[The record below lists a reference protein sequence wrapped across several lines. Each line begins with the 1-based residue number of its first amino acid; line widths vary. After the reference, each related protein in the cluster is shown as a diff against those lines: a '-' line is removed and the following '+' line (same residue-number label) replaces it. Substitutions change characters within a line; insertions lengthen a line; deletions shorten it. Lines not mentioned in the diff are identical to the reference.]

1 MDKYEYNVRSEQ
13 ILKLIAEN
21 EYKTAAKIADSI
33 DWRRVRNV
41 NMLTTVGEVYERC
54 GRFSD
59 AKDIMLMAY
68 EKAPIGRRLAYR
80 LTEVCIRMG
89 DFEEA
94 QNYYNDFVSLSPKDN
109 RKYELLYHLN
119 KKKGAP
125 AEMLAAI
132 LEEYKQN
139 DMDERWSYELALCYR
154 DAGMIDSC
162 VEQCDEIF
170 LWFRDGEYVVKALEL
185 KSSFAY
191 LTDAQQEVLD
201 AAHEAARAAQA
212 EAAALEAQ
220 RLAEVEARKA
230 AEIQAQRAA
239 EIEALKTAEARRI
252 AEEESKR
259 LAELEAKKA
268 EEAKRAAEEATLR
281 QAEAEA
287 LRTVWGAAD
296 ISETQE
302 NIDAE
307 AGADAR
313 ESDDDSEEE
322 ITALNM
328 EEVYGEQMELYP
340 STSFRKVGGDTID
353 IRKEQ
358 GIIRRNFVDES
369 EPLKESSID
378 DDQIEGQ
385 MTLDE
390 ILTMFEKNDG
400 WEVVNAESTKK
411 EISEKEDA
419 EESLKENVEDVV
431 TSASTEEEA
440 LPEEEDVVESMVEA
454 EQDTDSKQE
463 EATEELPNI
472 ESAEADTDELFED
485 SFVESISEA
494 VDKAADEMIKE
505 SDETLNFESGL
516 TNEQKELFY
525 NFLFMKGMEEQLALL
540 FRDIAQAV
548 TGNSSSTG
556 NLLVIGDHKSGKT
569 TMAVDVMKEI
579 NRIRDRKGRKI
590 AKISGERLNYK
601 GLRETFSH
609 LQDADLLVEHAG
621 RMSKSTLQGL
631 LRFMNGETGGMLV
644 VFEDTKD
651 GMEYILS
658 QVPEARTYFSY
669 YLELREVEV
678 SEWAELA
685 GRYAKEKGFKIDD
698 MAKLALSAKIAALY
712 QDTSIIEFDDVKDIE
727 IELDASADVRALR
740 RFNQGV
746 SDLSLEEIKISILKR
761 DEIDKNKKVG
771 ALKIAEDAIYIDTS
785 LLTIDEVCAIILN
798 KIHL

>member
-419 EESLKENVEDVV
+419 EESLEENVEDVV

-712 QDTSIIEFDDVKDIE
+712 QDTSIIEFDDVKDI
-727 IELDASADVRALR
+727 V
-740 RFNQGV
+740 
-746 SDLSLEEIKISILKR
+746 K
-761 DEIDKNKKVG
+761 
-771 ALKIAEDAIYIDTS
+771 DAIRRYNRKHIFKRNRKDDDTYFV
-785 LLTIDEVCAIILN
+785 LKETDFR
-798 KIHL
+798 

>member
-13 ILKLIAEN
+13 ILKLVAEN

-54 GRFSD
+54 GRYSD
-59 AKDIMLMAY
+59 AKDILLMAY

-89 DFEEA
+89 DLDDA
-94 QNYYNDFVSLSPKDN
+94 QNYYKDFVNLSPKDN
-109 RKYELLYHLN
+109 RKYELLYHIN

-139 DMDERWSYELALCYR
+139 DMDERWAYELALCYR

-185 KSSFAY
+185 KGSFAF
-191 LTDAQQEVLD
+191 LTDAQQEVMD
-201 AAHEAARAAQA
+201 AAEEAAKAAAA
-212 EAAALEAQ
+212 EAAAIEAQRRAELEAQEAARIQAQRVAEIEALKAAEAKRVAEAEAQ
-220 RLAEVEARKA
+220 RLAEIEARKA
-230 AEIQAQRAA
+230 EEARLAA
-239 EIEALKTAEARRI
+239 EAAAAEA
-252 AEEESKR
+252 E
-259 LAELEAKKA
+259 
-268 EEAKRAAEEATLR
+268 LR

-287 LRTVWGAAD
+287 LRAVWGASDVDLEKEFGAAVDSAEEQAD
-296 ISETQE
+296 ELPAEKS
-302 NIDAE
+302 DAQ
-307 AGADAR
+307 
-313 ESDDDSEEE
+313 
-322 ITALNM
+322 NM
-328 EEVYGEQMELYP
+328 EEIYGEQLELYP
-340 STSFRKVGGDTID
+340 STSFRKVSGDTID

-358 GIIRRNFVDES
+358 GIIRRNFVDEA
-369 EPLKESSID
+369 EEEKKTIAE

-411 EISEKEDA
+411 DVPEKAEEEPVALEVAEEAEVEEEVETEAESEVEAIEETADA
-419 EESLKENVEDVV
+419 EPEVPEVEPEDEPFQDE
-431 TSASTEEEA
+431 TDPTEVI
-440 LPEEEDVVESMVEA
+440 PEPEYEQEVA
-454 EQDTDSKQE
+454 E
-463 EATEELPNI
+463 EELPDI
-472 ESAEADTDELFED
+472 ESAEADTDELFGD
-485 SFVESISEA
+485 NFVDSISEA
-494 VDKAADEMIKE
+494 VDKVTDEMINDADNDLK
-505 SDETLNFESGL
+505 FENGL
-516 TNEQKELFY
+516 THEQKETFY

-540 FRDIAQAV
+540 FRDVQQAGAGA
-548 TGNSSSTG
+548 TSQTG
-556 NLLVIGDHKSGKT
+556 NLLVVGEHKSGKT
-569 TMAVDVMKEI
+569 TLAVDVMKEI

-621 RMSKSTLQGL
+621 RISKSTLQGL
-631 LRFMNGETGGMLV
+631 LRFMSGETGGMLV
-644 VFEDTKD
+644 VFEDTKE

-658 QVPEARTYFSY
+658 QVPEARTYFSH

-685 GRYAKEKGFKIDD
+685 GRYAKEKGYKIDD

-712 QDTSIIEFDDVKDIE
+712 QDISVIEFEDVKDIVK
-727 IELDASADVRALR
+727 DA
-740 RFNQGV
+740 
-746 SDLSLEEIKISILKR
+746 IKRYNRKHIFKKSKREKDTYLILKEADFR
-761 DEIDKNKKVG
+761 
-771 ALKIAEDAIYIDTS
+771 
-785 LLTIDEVCAIILN
+785 
-798 KIHL
+798 

>member
-13 ILKLIAEN
+13 ILKLVAEN

-54 GRFSD
+54 GRYSD
-59 AKDIMLMAY
+59 AKDILLMAY

-89 DFEEA
+89 DLDDA
-94 QNYYNDFVSLSPKDN
+94 QNYYKDFVNLSPKDN
-109 RKYELLYHLN
+109 RKYELLYHIN

-201 AAHEAARAAQA
+201 AANEAARAAQA

-220 RLAEVEARKA
+220 RLAEIEAQKA

-239 EIEALKTAEARRI
+239 EIEALKTAEARHI

-287 LRTVWGAAD
+287 LRAVWGAAD
-296 ISETQE
+296 ISEVQE
-302 NIDAE
+302 NTDAE
-307 AGADAR
+307 TEADTQK
-313 ESDDDSEEE
+313 SDKDSEEE

-328 EEVYGEQMELYP
+328 EEVYGEQLELYP

-369 EPLKESSID
+369 ETVKESNID

-411 EISEKEDA
+411 EVSEKEDQEELIEENADDEVMPVNA
-419 EESLKENVEDVV
+419 EEATEDD
-431 TSASTEEEA
+431 
-440 LPEEEDVVESMVEA
+440 LPEEEVVESM
-454 EQDTDSKQE
+454 
-463 EATEELPNI
+463 
-472 ESAEADTDELFED
+472 
-485 SFVESISEA
+485 
-494 VDKAADEMIKE
+494 
-505 SDETLNFESGL
+505 
-516 TNEQKELFY
+516 
-525 NFLFMKGMEEQLALL
+525 
-540 FRDIAQAV
+540 
-548 TGNSSSTG
+548 
-556 NLLVIGDHKSGKT
+556 
-569 TMAVDVMKEI
+569 
-579 NRIRDRKGRKI
+579 
-590 AKISGERLNYK
+590 
-601 GLRETFSH
+601 
-609 LQDADLLVEHAG
+609 
-621 RMSKSTLQGL
+621 
-631 LRFMNGETGGMLV
+631 
-644 VFEDTKD
+644 
-651 GMEYILS
+651 
-658 QVPEARTYFSY
+658 
-669 YLELREVEV
+669 
-678 SEWAELA
+678 
-685 GRYAKEKGFKIDD
+685 
-698 MAKLALSAKIAALY
+698 
-712 QDTSIIEFDDVKDIE
+712 
-727 IELDASADVRALR
+727 
-740 RFNQGV
+740 
-746 SDLSLEEIKISILKR
+746 
-761 DEIDKNKKVG
+761 
-771 ALKIAEDAIYIDTS
+771 
-785 LLTIDEVCAIILN
+785 
-798 KIHL
+798 

>member
-1 MDKYEYNVRSEQ
+1 LDKYEYNVRSEQ
-13 ILKLIAEN
+13 IMKLIAEN

-54 GRFSD
+54 GRYSD
-59 AKDIMLMAY
+59 AKDILIMAY

-89 DFEEA
+89 DLEDA
-94 QNYYNDFVSLSPKDN
+94 QNYYKDFVNLSPKDN
-109 RKYELLYHLN
+109 RKYELLYHIN

-132 LEEYKQN
+132 LEEYKQY

-170 LWFRDGEYVVKALEL
+170 LWFRDGDYVVKALEL

-191 LTDAQQEVLD
+191 LTDAQQEVMD
-201 AAHEAARAAQA
+201 VAIEAAKAAAA
-212 EAAALEAQ
+212 EAAAFEAQ
-220 RLAEVEARKA
+220 RLAEIEAHKA
-230 AEIQAQRAA
+230 AQIQAQRVA
-239 EIEALKTAEARRI
+239 EIEALKAAEAKRV
-252 AEEESKR
+252 AEAEAQR
-259 LAELEAKKA
+259 LAEIEARKA
-268 EEAKRAAEEATLR
+268 EEARLAAEAAAAEAELR

-287 LRTVWGAAD
+287 LRAVWGASD
-296 ISETQE
+296 VDLEKEFVVTEDSENMQ
-302 NIDAE
+302 
-307 AGADAR
+307 
-313 ESDDDSEEE
+313 SDDKTEEKPD
-322 ITALNM
+322 AQNM
-328 EEVYGEQMELYP
+328 EEVYGEQLELYP
-340 STSFRKVGGDTID
+340 STSFRKVSGDTID

-358 GIIRRNFVDES
+358 GIIRRNFVDEA
-369 EPLKESSID
+369 EEEKKSSAE

-400 WEVVNAESTKK
+400 WEVVNTESTKK
-411 EISEKEDA
+411 EVPEKKEEDPVIEEDIGEA
-419 EESLKENVEDVV
+419 EIDVV
-431 TSASTEEEA
+431 TEVGATDDYVETESEAGEE
-440 LPEEEDVVESMVEA
+440 
-454 EQDTDSKQE
+454 
-463 EATEELPNI
+463 EELPDI
-472 ESAEADTDELFED
+472 ESAEADTEELFGD
-485 SFVESISEA
+485 NFVDSISEA
-494 VDKAADEMIKE
+494 VDKVTDEMIT
-505 SDETLNFESGL
+505 DADNDLRFENGL
-516 TNEQKELFY
+516 TPDQKEIFY

-540 FRDIAQAV
+540 FRDVAQV
-548 TGNSSSTG
+548 GVGNSSSTG
-556 NLLVIGDHKSGKT
+556 NLLVVGEHKSGKT
-569 TMAVDVMKEI
+569 TMGVDVIKEI
-579 NRIRDRKGRKI
+579 NRIRGRKGRKI

-621 RMSKSTLQGL
+621 RISKTTLQGL
-631 LRFMNGETGGMLV
+631 LRFMSGETGGMFV
-644 VFEDTKD
+644 VFEDTKE

-698 MAKLALSAKIAALY
+698 MAKLALSAKIASLY
-712 QDTSIIEFDDVKDIE
+712 QDTAIIEFEDIKEIVKAAIRKYNRKHIFKKHKKDDGTY
-727 IELDASADVRALR
+727 
-740 RFNQGV
+740 F
-746 SDLSLEEIKISILKR
+746 ILK
-761 DEIDKNKKVG
+761 
-771 ALKIAEDAIYIDTS
+771 
-785 LLTIDEVCAIILN
+785 EVDFR
-798 KIHL
+798 

>member
-21 EYKTAAKIADSI
+21 EYKTATKIADSI

-41 NMLTTVGEVYERC
+41 NMLATVGEVYERS
-54 GRFSD
+54 GRYSD
-59 AKDIMLMAY
+59 AKDILLMAY

-94 QNYYNDFVSLSPKDN
+94 QNYYNDFVNLSPKDN
-109 RKYELLYHLN
+109 RKYELLYFLN

-139 DMDERWSYELALCYR
+139 DMDERWAYELALCYR

-185 KSSFAY
+185 KSSYAY
-191 LTDAQQEVLD
+191 LTEAQQEVMDTAL
-201 AAHEAARAAQA
+201 EAARAAKA
-212 EAAALEAQ
+212 EAEALEAK
-220 RLAEVEARKA
+220 RLAEIEAQKA
-230 AEIQAQRAA
+230 LEIQAQRAA
-239 EIEALKTAEARRI
+239 EIEALKTAEARRV
-252 AEEESKR
+252 AEEEAKR
-259 LAELEAKKA
+259 LAELEARRE
-268 EEAKRAAEEATLR
+268 EEARRMEEEAALR

-287 LRTVWGAAD
+287 LRAVWGASD
-296 ISETQE
+296 E
-302 NIDAE
+302 ND
-307 AGADAR
+307 
-313 ESDDDSEEE
+313 EEE
-322 ITALNM
+322 TKDEADTEKTKEVVKEKATAQNI
-328 EEVYGEQMELYP
+328 EEIYGEQLEIYP
-340 STSFRKVGGDTID
+340 STDFRKVSGDTID

-369 EPLKESSID
+369 ENNKDSATD
-378 DDQIEGQ
+378 DGQIEGQ

-390 ILTMFEKNDG
+390 ILAMFETNDG
-400 WEVVNAESTKK
+400 WEVVDAESTKK
-411 EISEKEDA
+411 EVTDEVMYEADTVAADNEPVSEDDSEDA
-419 EESLKENVEDVV
+419 EAESKEEESAEDF
-431 TSASTEEEA
+431 ASKEEA
-440 LPEEEDVVESMVEA
+440 LH
-454 EQDTDSKQE
+454 
-463 EATEELPNI
+463 EELPDI

-485 SFVESISEA
+485 SYVESISEA

-505 SDETLNFESGL
+505 SNDTLNFENGL
-516 TNEQKELFY
+516 TQEQKDIFY
-525 NFLFMKGMEEQLALL
+525 NFLFMRGMEEQLALL
-540 FRDIAQAV
+540 FADVAQAE
-548 TGNSSSTG
+548 TCNSSASG
-556 NLLVIGDHKSGKT
+556 NLIVVGEHKSGKT
-569 TMAVDVMKEI
+569 TMAVEVMKEV

-601 GLRETFSH
+601 GIRETFSH
-609 LQDADLLVEHAG
+609 LKDADLLVEHAG
-621 RMSKSTLQGL
+621 RMSKSTFQGL
-631 LRFMNGETGGMLV
+631 LRFMSGETGGMLV

-685 GRYAKEKGFKIDD
+685 RQYAREKGFKIDD

-712 QDTSIIEFDDVKDIE
+712 QDVSIIEFDDVKDI
-727 IELDASADVRALR
+727 INDAIRKYNRKHIFKKHKKDDDTY
-740 RFNQGV
+740 F
-746 SDLSLEEIKISILKR
+746 ILKEA
-761 DEIDKNKKVG
+761 DFK
-771 ALKIAEDAIYIDTS
+771 
-785 LLTIDEVCAIILN
+785 
-798 KIHL
+798 

>member
-54 GRFSD
+54 GRYSD
-59 AKDIMLMAY
+59 AKDILLMAY

-94 QNYYNDFVSLSPKDN
+94 QNYYKDFVSLSPKDN

-139 DMDERWSYELALCYR
+139 DMDERWAYELALCYR

-201 AAHEAARAAQA
+201 EALEAARAAQA

-220 RLAEVEARKA
+220 RLAEIEAQKA

-239 EIEALKTAEARRI
+239 EIEALKTAEARRV

-268 EEAKRAAEEATLR
+268 EEAKRAAEEAALR

-296 ISETQE
+296 ISEVQE
-302 NIDAE
+302 TEDTENEVDVE
-307 AGADAR
+307 K
-313 ESDDDSEEE
+313 SDEVSEEKA
-322 ITALNM
+322 TAQNM
-328 EEVYGEQMELYP
+328 EEIYGEQLELYP
-340 STSFRKVGGDTID
+340 STSFRKVSGDTID

-358 GIIRRNFVDES
+358 GIIRRNFVDDS
-369 EPLKESSID
+369 EEVKESSND

-400 WEVVNAESTKK
+400 WEVVNKESTKK
-411 EISEKEDA
+411 EIPEKEDTEEAVEEAEDDTVVTA
-419 EESLKENVEDVV
+419 EEPVGE
-431 TSASTEEEA
+431 
-440 LPEEEDVVESMVEA
+440 
-454 EQDTDSKQE
+454 E
-463 EATEELPNI
+463 EATEETLHEEAVAEHAAEEEQELASQTEEVYEELPDI

-485 SFVESISEA
+485 SYVESISEA
-494 VDKAADEMIKE
+494 VAKAADEMIKE
-505 SDETLNFESGL
+505 SDDTLNFERGL
-516 TNEQKELFY
+516 TQEQKELFY
-525 NFLFMKGMEEQLALL
+525 NFLFMRGMEEQLALL
-540 FRDIAQAV
+540 FRDVAQSEA
-548 TGNSSSTG
+548 GNSSVSG
-556 NLLVIGDHKSGKT
+556 NLLVVGEHKSGKT

-601 GLRETFSH
+601 GIRETFSH
-609 LQDADLLVEHAG
+609 LKDADLLVEHAG
-621 RMSKSTLQGL
+621 RMSKSTFQGL
-631 LRFMNGETGGMLV
+631 LRFMSGETGGMLV

-651 GMEYILS
+651 GMDYILS

-685 GRYAKEKGFKIDD
+685 RRYAKDKGFKIDD
-698 MAKLALSAKIAALY
+698 MAILALSAKIAALY
-712 QDTSIIEFDDVKDIE
+712 QDASVIEFDDVKDI
-727 IELDASADVRALR
+727 V
-740 RFNQGV
+740 N
-746 SDLSLEEIKISILKR
+746 
-761 DEIDKNKKVG
+761 
-771 ALKIAEDAIYIDTS
+771 DAIRRYNRKHIFKKHKKDDDTYFV
-785 LLTIDEVCAIILN
+785 LKEADFR
-798 KIHL
+798 

>member
-54 GRFSD
+54 GRYSD
-59 AKDIMLMAY
+59 AKDILLLAY

-94 QNYYNDFVSLSPKDN
+94 QNYYKDFVSLSPKDN

-139 DMDERWSYELALCYR
+139 DMDERWAYELALCYR

-170 LWFRDGEYVVKALEL
+170 LWFRDGEYVVKALDL
-185 KSSFAY
+185 KSSFAF
-191 LTDAQQEVLD
+191 LTDAQQEVMD
-201 AAHEAARAAQA
+201 EAMEAARVAQA

-220 RLAEVEARKA
+220 RLAELEAQKA

-239 EIEALKTAEARRI
+239 EIEALKNAEARRV

-268 EEAKRAAEEATLR
+268 AEAKRAAEEAALR

-287 LRTVWGAAD
+287 LRTVWGATD
-296 ISETQE
+296 ISEIQKDET
-302 NIDAE
+302 AE
-307 AGADAR
+307 PEADVV
-313 ESDDDSEEE
+313 ETEEVLE
-322 ITALNM
+322 ETVTSQNM
-328 EEVYGEQMELYP
+328 EEVYGEQMEIYP
-340 STSFRKVGGDTID
+340 STSFRKVSGDTID

-369 EPLKESSID
+369 EEVKESNKE

-400 WEVVNAESTKK
+400 WEVVNAESTKRDVP
-411 EISEKEDA
+411 EKEDTEELIEVAVDDTAVTDEEPVGEEEVERETA
-419 EESLKENVEDVV
+419 EESVLEDKEEVVETVV
-431 TSASTEEEA
+431 EEEQETVSQA
-440 LPEEEDVVESMVEA
+440 EEVYETLPD
-454 EQDTDSKQE
+454 
-463 EATEELPNI
+463 I
-472 ESAEADTDELFED
+472 ESAEADTDALFED
-485 SFVESISEA
+485 GFVESISEA

-505 SDETLNFESGL
+505 SDETLKFERGL
-516 TNEQKELFY
+516 TQEQREIFY
-525 NFLFMKGMEEQLALL
+525 NFLFMRGMEEQLALL
-540 FRDIAQAV
+540 FRDVAQSEA
-548 TGNSSSTG
+548 GNSSASN
-556 NLLVIGDHKSGKT
+556 NLLVVGEHKSGKT

-601 GLRETFSH
+601 GIRETFSH

-631 LRFMNGETGGMLV
+631 LRFMSGETGGMLV

-651 GMEYILS
+651 GMDYILS
-658 QVPEARTYFSY
+658 QVPEARTYFGY

-685 GRYAKEKGFKIDD
+685 VRYAKEKGFKVDD

-712 QDTSIIEFDDVKDIE
+712 QDASVIEFNDVKDI
-727 IELDASADVRALR
+727 V
-740 RFNQGV
+740 
-746 SDLSLEEIKISILKR
+746 K
-761 DEIDKNKKVG
+761 
-771 ALKIAEDAIYIDTS
+771 DAIRRYNRKHIFKKHKKDDDTYFV
-785 LLTIDEVCAIILN
+785 LKEADFR
-798 KIHL
+798 

>member
-41 NMLTTVGEVYERC
+41 NMLATVGEVYERS
-54 GRFSD
+54 GRYSD
-59 AKDIMLMAY
+59 AKDILLMAY

-80 LTEVCIRMG
+80 LAEVCIRMG

-94 QNYYNDFVSLSPKDN
+94 QNYYKDFVNLSPKDN
-109 RKYELLYHLN
+109 RKYELLYFLN

-139 DMDERWSYELALCYR
+139 DMDERWAYELAICYR

-185 KSSFAY
+185 KSSYAY
-191 LTDAQQEVLD
+191 LTEAQQEVMDTAL
-201 AAHEAARAAQA
+201 EAARAAKA
-212 EAAALEAQ
+212 EAEALEAK
-220 RLAEVEARKA
+220 RLAEIEAQKA
-230 AEIQAQRAA
+230 LEIQAQRAA
-239 EIEALKTAEARRI
+239 EIEALKTAEARRV
-252 AEEESKR
+252 AEEEAKR
-259 LAELEAKKA
+259 LAELEARKE
-268 EEAKRAAEEATLR
+268 EEARRMEEEAALR

-287 LRTVWGAAD
+287 LRAVWGA
-296 ISETQE
+296 S
-302 NIDAE
+302 DAN
-307 AGADAR
+307 D
-313 ESDDDSEEE
+313 EEE
-322 ITALNM
+322 TNDEADTERPEEVVKEKATAQNM
-328 EEVYGEQMELYP
+328 EEIYGEQLEIYP
-340 STSFRKVGGDTID
+340 STDFRKVSGDTID

-369 EPLKESSID
+369 ENNKDSATD
-378 DDQIEGQ
+378 DGQIEGQ

-390 ILTMFEKNDG
+390 ILTMFETNDG
-400 WEVVNAESTKK
+400 WEVVDAKSTKK
-411 EISEKEDA
+411 EVTETAAEEVSDEVMDEADTVASDNEPVSEDESEDA
-419 EESLKENVEDVV
+419 EAESKEEEATEDF
-431 TSASTEEEA
+431 AFEEEA
-440 LPEEEDVVESMVEA
+440 LY
-454 EQDTDSKQE
+454 
-463 EATEELPNI
+463 EELPDI

-485 SFVESISEA
+485 SYVESISEA

-505 SDETLNFESGL
+505 SNDTLNFENGL
-516 TNEQKELFY
+516 TQEQKDIFY
-525 NFLFMKGMEEQLALL
+525 NFLFMRGMEEQLALL
-540 FRDIAQAV
+540 FADVAQAE
-548 TGNSSSTG
+548 TCNSSASG
-556 NLLVIGDHKSGKT
+556 NLIVVGEHKSGKT
-569 TMAVDVMKEI
+569 TMAVEVMKEV

-601 GLRETFSH
+601 GIRETFSH
-609 LQDADLLVEHAG
+609 LKDADLLVEHAG
-621 RMSKSTLQGL
+621 RMSKSTFQGL
-631 LRFMNGETGGMLV
+631 LRFMSGETGGMLV

-685 GRYAKEKGFKIDD
+685 RQYAREKGFKIDD

-712 QDTSIIEFDDVKDIE
+712 QDVSIIEFDDVKDI
-727 IELDASADVRALR
+727 I
-740 RFNQGV
+740 N
-746 SDLSLEEIKISILKR
+746 
-761 DEIDKNKKVG
+761 
-771 ALKIAEDAIYIDTS
+771 DAIRKYNRKHIFKKHKKDDDTYYV
-785 LLTIDEVCAIILN
+785 LKEADFR
-798 KIHL
+798 

>member
-13 ILKLIAEN
+13 IMKLIAEN

-54 GRFSD
+54 GRYSD
-59 AKDIMLMAY
+59 AKDILIMAY

-89 DFEEA
+89 DLEDA
-94 QNYYNDFVSLSPKDN
+94 QNYYKDFVNLSPKDN
-109 RKYELLYHLN
+109 RKYELLYHIN

-132 LEEYKQN
+132 LEEYKQY

-170 LWFRDGEYVVKALEL
+170 LWFRDGDYVVKALEL

-191 LTDAQQEVLD
+191 LTDAQQEVMD
-201 AAHEAARAAQA
+201 VAIEAAKAAAA
-212 EAAALEAQ
+212 EAAAFEAQ
-220 RLAEVEARKA
+220 RLAEIEAHKA
-230 AEIQAQRAA
+230 AQIQAQRVA
-239 EIEALKTAEARRI
+239 EIEALKAAEAKRV
-252 AEEESKR
+252 AEAEAQR
-259 LAELEAKKA
+259 LAEIEARKA
-268 EEAKRAAEEATLR
+268 EEARLAAEAAAAEAELR

-287 LRTVWGAAD
+287 LRAVWGASD
-296 ISETQE
+296 VDLEKEFVVTEDSENMQ
-302 NIDAE
+302 
-307 AGADAR
+307 
-313 ESDDDSEEE
+313 SDDKTEEKPD
-322 ITALNM
+322 AQNM
-328 EEVYGEQMELYP
+328 EEVYGEQLELYP
-340 STSFRKVGGDTID
+340 STSFRKVSGDTID

-358 GIIRRNFVDES
+358 GIIRRNFVDEA
-369 EPLKESSID
+369 EEEKKSSAE

-400 WEVVNAESTKK
+400 WEVVNTESTKK
-411 EISEKEDA
+411 EVPEKKEEDPVIEEDIGEA
-419 EESLKENVEDVV
+419 EIDVV
-431 TSASTEEEA
+431 TEVGATDDYVETESEAGEE
-440 LPEEEDVVESMVEA
+440 
-454 EQDTDSKQE
+454 
-463 EATEELPNI
+463 EELPDI
-472 ESAEADTDELFED
+472 ESAEADTEELFGD
-485 SFVESISEA
+485 NFVDSISEA
-494 VDKAADEMIKE
+494 VDKVTDEMIT
-505 SDETLNFESGL
+505 DADNDLRFENGL
-516 TNEQKELFY
+516 TPDQKEIFY

-540 FRDIAQAV
+540 FRDVAQV
-548 TGNSSSTG
+548 GVGNSSSTG
-556 NLLVIGDHKSGKT
+556 NLLVVGEHKSGKT
-569 TMAVDVMKEI
+569 TMGVDVIKEI
-579 NRIRDRKGRKI
+579 NRIRGRKGRKI

-621 RMSKSTLQGL
+621 RISKTTLQGL
-631 LRFMNGETGGMLV
+631 LRFMSGETGGMFV
-644 VFEDTKD
+644 VFEDTKE

-698 MAKLALSAKIAALY
+698 MAKLALSAKIASLY
-712 QDTSIIEFDDVKDIE
+712 QDTAIIEFEDIKEIVKAAIRKYNRKHIFKKHKKDDGTY
-727 IELDASADVRALR
+727 
-740 RFNQGV
+740 F
-746 SDLSLEEIKISILKR
+746 ILK
-761 DEIDKNKKVG
+761 
-771 ALKIAEDAIYIDTS
+771 
-785 LLTIDEVCAIILN
+785 EVDFR
-798 KIHL
+798 

>member
-41 NMLTTVGEVYERC
+41 NMLATVGEVYERS
-54 GRFSD
+54 GRYSD
-59 AKDIMLMAY
+59 AKDILLMAY

-94 QNYYNDFVSLSPKDN
+94 QNYYKDFVNLSPKDN
-109 RKYELLYHLN
+109 RKYELLYFLN

-139 DMDERWSYELALCYR
+139 DMDERWAYELALCYR

-185 KSSFAY
+185 KSSYAY
-191 LTDAQQEVLD
+191 LTEAQQEVMDTAL
-201 AAHEAARAAQA
+201 EAARAAKA
-212 EAAALEAQ
+212 EAEALEAK
-220 RLAEVEARKA
+220 RLAEIEAQKA
-230 AEIQAQRAA
+230 LEIQAQRAA
-239 EIEALKTAEARRI
+239 EIEALKTAEARRV
-252 AEEESKR
+252 AEEEAKR
-259 LAELEAKKA
+259 LAELEARKE
-268 EEAKRAAEEATLR
+268 EEARRMEEEAALR

-287 LRTVWGAAD
+287 LRAVWGASD
-296 ISETQE
+296 E
-302 NIDAE
+302 ND
-307 AGADAR
+307 
-313 ESDDDSEEE
+313 EEE
-322 ITALNM
+322 TKDEADTEKPEEVVKEKTTAQNM
-328 EEVYGEQMELYP
+328 EEIYGEQLEIYP
-340 STSFRKVGGDTID
+340 STDFRKVSGDTID

-369 EPLKESSID
+369 ENNKDSATD
-378 DDQIEGQ
+378 DGQIEGQ

-390 ILTMFEKNDG
+390 ILTMFETNDG
-400 WEVVNAESTKK
+400 WEVVDAKSTQKEVTETVAEEVSDEVMDEADTVASDN
-411 EISEKEDA
+411 EPVSEDVSEDA
-419 EESLKENVEDVV
+419 EAESKEEESAEDF
-431 TSASTEEEA
+431 ASKEEA
-440 LPEEEDVVESMVEA
+440 LH
-454 EQDTDSKQE
+454 
-463 EATEELPNI
+463 EELPDI

-485 SFVESISEA
+485 SYVESISEA

-505 SDETLNFESGL
+505 SNDTLNFENGL
-516 TNEQKELFY
+516 TQEQKDIFY
-525 NFLFMKGMEEQLALL
+525 NFLFMRGMEEQLALL
-540 FRDIAQAV
+540 FTDVAQAE
-548 TGNSSSTG
+548 TCNSSASG
-556 NLLVIGDHKSGKT
+556 NLIVVGEHKSGKT
-569 TMAVDVMKEI
+569 TMAVEVMKEV

-601 GLRETFSH
+601 GIRETFSH
-609 LQDADLLVEHAG
+609 LKDADLLVEHAG
-621 RMSKSTLQGL
+621 RMSKSTFQGL
-631 LRFMNGETGGMLV
+631 LRFMSGETGGMLV

-685 GRYAKEKGFKIDD
+685 RQYAREKGFKIDD

-712 QDTSIIEFDDVKDIE
+712 QDVSIIEFDDVKDI
-727 IELDASADVRALR
+727 I
-740 RFNQGV
+740 N
-746 SDLSLEEIKISILKR
+746 
-761 DEIDKNKKVG
+761 
-771 ALKIAEDAIYIDTS
+771 DAIRKYNRKHIFKKHKKDDDTYFV
-785 LLTIDEVCAIILN
+785 LKEADFR
-798 KIHL
+798 

>member
-13 ILKLIAEN
+13 IMKLVAEN

-54 GRFSD
+54 GRYSD
-59 AKDIMLMAY
+59 AKDILLMAY

-89 DFEEA
+89 DLDDA
-94 QNYYNDFVSLSPKDN
+94 QNYYKDFVNLSPKDN
-109 RKYELLYHLN
+109 RKYELLYHIN

-132 LEEYKQN
+132 LEEYKEN
-139 DMDERWSYELALCYR
+139 DMDERWAYELALCYR

-170 LWFRDGEYVVKALEL
+170 LWFRDGEFVVRALEL
-185 KSSFAY
+185 KSSFAF
-191 LTDAQQEVLD
+191 LTDAQQEVMD
-201 AAHEAARAAQA
+201 AAEEAARAAAA
-212 EAAALEAQ
+212 EAAAIEAQRRAELEAQ
-220 RLAEVEARKA
+220 EAAR
-230 AEIQAQRAA
+230 IQAQRAA
-239 EIEALKTAEARRI
+239 EIEALKAAEAKRI
-252 AEEESKR
+252 AEAEAQR
-259 LAELEAKKA
+259 LAEIEARKA
-268 EEAKRAAEEATLR
+268 EEARLAAEAAAAEAELR

-287 LRTVWGAAD
+287 LRAVWGASDVDLAKEFGD
-296 ISETQE
+296 EEDRTEEQQE
-302 NIDAE
+302 E
-307 AGADAR
+307 LSQ
-313 ESDDDSEEE
+313 EPSEEKSD
-322 ITALNM
+322 AQNM
-328 EEVYGEQMELYP
+328 EEIYGEQMELYP
-340 STSFRKVGGDTID
+340 STSFRKVSGDTID

-358 GIIRRNFVDES
+358 GIIRRNFVDEAEEEKKAAS
-369 EPLKESSID
+369 E

-411 EISEKEDA
+411 EVPEK
-419 EESLKENVEDVV
+419 
-431 TSASTEEEA
+431 TEEEPVVETDAADEAEA
-440 LPEEEDVVESMVEA
+440 LEELAAEAEMMPKPEDETAEAEEFADAEPEAEVETGDVTVEEAEAEEEVLQEPEEE
-454 EQDTDSKQE
+454 
-463 EATEELPNI
+463 TEELPDI
-472 ESAEADTDELFED
+472 ESAEADTDELFSD
-485 SFVESISEA
+485 NFVDSISEA
-494 VDKAADEMIKE
+494 VDKVTDEMINDADNDLK
-505 SDETLNFESGL
+505 FENGL
-516 TNEQKELFY
+516 TREQKEMFY

-540 FRDIAQAV
+540 FRDVSQVGAGA
-548 TGNSSSTG
+548 TSHTG
-556 NLLVIGDHKSGKT
+556 NLLVVGEHKSGKT
-569 TMAVDVMKEI
+569 TLAVDVMKEI

-621 RMSKSTLQGL
+621 RISKSTLQGL
-631 LRFMNGETGGMLV
+631 LRFMSGETGGMLV
-644 VFEDTKD
+644 VFEDTKE

-658 QVPEARTYFSY
+658 QVPEARTYFSH

-685 GRYAKEKGFKIDD
+685 GRYAREKGYKIDD

-712 QDTSIIEFDDVKDIE
+712 QDISVIEFEDVKDIVK
-727 IELDASADVRALR
+727 DAIKRYNRKHIFKKAKKD
-740 RFNQGV
+740 
-746 SDLSLEEIKISILKR
+746 SDTYLILKEADFR
-761 DEIDKNKKVG
+761 
-771 ALKIAEDAIYIDTS
+771 
-785 LLTIDEVCAIILN
+785 
-798 KIHL
+798 

>member
-41 NMLTTVGEVYERC
+41 NMLATVGEVYERS
-54 GRFSD
+54 GRYSD
-59 AKDIMLMAY
+59 AKDILLMAY

-94 QNYYNDFVSLSPKDN
+94 QNYYKDFVNLSPKDN
-109 RKYELLYHLN
+109 RKYELLYFLN

-139 DMDERWSYELALCYR
+139 DMDERWAYELALCYR

-185 KSSFAY
+185 KSSYAY
-191 LTDAQQEVLD
+191 LTEAQQEVMDTAL
-201 AAHEAARAAQA
+201 EAARAAKA
-212 EAAALEAQ
+212 EAEALEAK
-220 RLAEVEARKA
+220 RLAEIEAQKA
-230 AEIQAQRAA
+230 LEIQAQRAA
-239 EIEALKTAEARRI
+239 EIEALKTAEARRV
-252 AEEESKR
+252 AEEEAKR
-259 LAELEAKKA
+259 LAELEARKEEETRRME
-268 EEAKRAAEEATLR
+268 EEAALR

-287 LRTVWGAAD
+287 LRAVWGASD
-296 ISETQE
+296 E
-302 NIDAE
+302 ND
-307 AGADAR
+307 
-313 ESDDDSEEE
+313 EEE
-322 ITALNM
+322 TKDEADTEKPEEVVKEKTTAQNM
-328 EEVYGEQMELYP
+328 EEIYGEQLEIYP
-340 STSFRKVGGDTID
+340 STDFRKVSGDTID

-369 EPLKESSID
+369 ENNKDSATD
-378 DDQIEGQ
+378 DGQIEGQ

-390 ILTMFEKNDG
+390 ILTMFETNDG
-400 WEVVNAESTKK
+400 WEVVDAKSTQKEVTETAAEEVSDEVMDEADTVASDN
-411 EISEKEDA
+411 EPVSEDESEDA
-419 EESLKENVEDVV
+419 EAESKDEESAEDF
-431 TSASTEEEA
+431 ASKEEA
-440 LPEEEDVVESMVEA
+440 LY
-454 EQDTDSKQE
+454 
-463 EATEELPNI
+463 EELPDI

-485 SFVESISEA
+485 SYVESISEA

-505 SDETLNFESGL
+505 SNDTLNFENGL
-516 TNEQKELFY
+516 TQEQKDIFY
-525 NFLFMKGMEEQLALL
+525 NFLFMRGMEEQLALL
-540 FRDIAQAV
+540 FTDVAQAE
-548 TGNSSSTG
+548 TCNSSASG
-556 NLLVIGDHKSGKT
+556 NLIVVGEHKSGKT
-569 TMAVDVMKEI
+569 TMAVEVMKEV

-601 GLRETFSH
+601 GIRETFSH
-609 LQDADLLVEHAG
+609 LKDADLLVEHAG
-621 RMSKSTLQGL
+621 RMSKSTFQGL
-631 LRFMNGETGGMLV
+631 LRFMSGETGGMLV

-685 GRYAKEKGFKIDD
+685 RQYAREKGFKIDD

-712 QDTSIIEFDDVKDIE
+712 QDVSIIEFDDVKDI
-727 IELDASADVRALR
+727 I
-740 RFNQGV
+740 N
-746 SDLSLEEIKISILKR
+746 
-761 DEIDKNKKVG
+761 
-771 ALKIAEDAIYIDTS
+771 DAIRKYNRKHIFKKHKKDDDTYFV
-785 LLTIDEVCAIILN
+785 LKEADFR
-798 KIHL
+798 

>member
-201 AAHEAARAAQA
+201 AANEAARAAQA

-220 RLAEVEARKA
+220 RLAEIEAQKA

-287 LRTVWGAAD
+287 LRAVWGAAD
-296 ISETQE
+296 ISEVQE
-302 NIDAE
+302 NTDAE
-307 AGADAR
+307 TEADTQK
-313 ESDDDSEEE
+313 SDEASEEE

-328 EEVYGEQMELYP
+328 EEVYGEQLELYP

-369 EPLKESSID
+369 ETVKESNID

-411 EISEKEDA
+411 EVSEKEDQEELIEENADDEVMPVNA
-419 EESLKENVEDVV
+419 EEATEDD
-431 TSASTEEEA
+431 
-440 LPEEEDVVESMVEA
+440 LPEEVVVESMVEA
-454 EQDTDSKQE
+454 DQDVALQQE
-463 EATEELPNI
+463 ETYEPLPNI

-516 TNEQKELFY
+516 TKEQKELFY

-548 TGNSSSTG
+548 VGNSSSTG

-631 LRFMNGETGGMLV
+631 LRFMNGDTGGMLV

-658 QVPEARTYFSY
+658 QVPEARTYFSH

-685 GRYAKEKGFKIDD
+685 GRYAKEKGFIIDD

-712 QDTSIIEFDDVKDIE
+712 QDTSIIEFDDVKDI
-727 IELDASADVRALR
+727 V
-740 RFNQGV
+740 
-746 SDLSLEEIKISILKR
+746 K
-761 DEIDKNKKVG
+761 
-771 ALKIAEDAIYIDTS
+771 DAIRRYNRKHIFKRNRKDEDTFFV
-785 LLTIDEVCAIILN
+785 LKETDFR
-798 KIHL
+798 